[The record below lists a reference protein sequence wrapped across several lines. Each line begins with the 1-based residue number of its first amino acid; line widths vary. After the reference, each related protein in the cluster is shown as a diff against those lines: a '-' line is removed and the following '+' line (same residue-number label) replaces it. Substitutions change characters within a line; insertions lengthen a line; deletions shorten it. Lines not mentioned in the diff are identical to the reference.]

1 MSYEDLYATLAVL
14 GGLLIVLLIVVLAVA
29 VVLLIGKWKFYVKAG
44 QSGWK
49 AIIPFYTDYVLAC
62 DIAGL
67 KWWWFLILLCPT
79 ILNLVGLEGGL
90 ITLANLVQ
98 LFATANVA
106 YNLSKKLNKSTGWV
120 VATTLLTGLMIA
132 IEGYSKANN
141 FNASAVVTENGF
153 IDANKAK
160 GTAANAS
167 APQEEATKDNKE
179 NK

>member
-1 MSYEDLYATLAVL
+1 MSSYEELYASLAVL
-14 GGLLIVLLIVVLAVA
+14 GGLLIVLLIIVIAVA
-29 VVLLIGKWKFYVKAG
+29 VVLLIGKWKFYTKTG
-44 QSGWK
+44 QAGWK
-49 AIIPFYTDYVLAC
+49 VIIPFYADYVLAC

-79 ILNLVGLEGGL
+79 LLGFVGLEGGL
-90 ITLANLVQ
+90 MTLANLVQ

-120 VATTLLTGLMIA
+120 VATTLFTPLMLA

-160 GTAANAS
+160 GAAETS
-167 APQEEATKDNKE
+167 APKDEATKDNKE
-179 NK
+179 N